1 MSNAPKNPSRFCHNC
16 GQSVTHP
23 LAAGT
28 AGAADSQSVNFCC
41 RCGHQRND
49 DGTCGNNA
57 CDFFNEVPN
66 CG

>member
-1 MSNAPKNPSRFCHNC
+1 MPNGPTKPSNFCSNC
-16 GQSVTHP
+16 GQPVAQP

-28 AGAADSQSVNFCC
+28 AAAADSQSVHFCC
-41 RCGHQRND
+41 RCGHQLND

-57 CDFFNEVPN
+57 CDFFNEVPK